1 MPRDKAGQRKK
12 AMLEALK
19 VSLGIVTT
27 ACERAGVGRATHYR
41 WLETDKEYATA
52 VRQCEDIALDF
63 AETSLMRQIG
73 RGEAAATIFYL
84 KTKGRNR
91 GYVERKDVD
100 VTSGGQT
107 ITPPIL
113 WTDAAA
119 AE

>member
-1 MPRDKAGQRKK
+1 VTRDKAGHRKK
-12 AMLEALK
+12 AMLEALRA
-19 VSLGIVTT
+19 SLGIVTT

-41 WLETDKEYATA
+41 WMETDSEYADA
-52 VRQCEDIALDF
+52 VKQCEDIALDF

-91 GYVERKDVD
+91 GYIERKDVD
-100 VTSGGQT
+100 VTTGGAQM

-113 WTDAAA
+113 WTDAGG
-119 AE
+119 